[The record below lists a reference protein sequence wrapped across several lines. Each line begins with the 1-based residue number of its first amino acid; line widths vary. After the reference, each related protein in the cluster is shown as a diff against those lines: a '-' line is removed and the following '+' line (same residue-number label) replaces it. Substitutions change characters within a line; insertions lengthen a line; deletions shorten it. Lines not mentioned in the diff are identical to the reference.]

1 MRAAILGVS
10 AIIVA
15 LVALMS
21 ALVVVAP
28 PPTRP
33 PGPFPINTTVR
44 ALSTTPDRFDRQIV
58 RIHGLVNLEFEDFS
72 VHDPAW
78 SDEPPGDPEHGVPR
92 IQVDY
97 AELGRFDAGPLL
109 RDGMF
114 LAFEARMRERSERRL
129 MTGATMVGRFEGG
142 SDNCRFVLSQVES
155 VDVDYAA
162 TLSYRYYWRFL
173 SVPRNCRSTVEGDR
187 LPGTEAIRS
196 WQLGVNAGGDGWR
209 LDARCVAEDYLRQ
222 LTFRPSGDITSVGP
236 GVSRPAVDG
245 TVAQPLWRPASALVE
260 LPGAAY
266 EKRFE
271 WTAPDRSLHVFVIVA
286 RPYWLLPV
294 ADAAERVI
302 WVPVDAGIS
311 CSPPSNPALAP
322 HVGR

>member
-1 MRAAILGVS
+1 MRIVILGVAAVS
-10 AIIVA
+10 A
-15 LVALMS
+15 LVALMVV
-21 ALVVVAP
+21 LVVVAP
-28 PPTRP
+28 PPARP

-44 ALSTTPDRFDRQIV
+44 ALSTIPERFERQIV

-78 SDEPPGDPEHGVPR
+78 SDEPPGNPGHGVPR
-92 IQVDY
+92 VSVCY
-97 AELGRFDAGPLL
+97 AELERFDAGPLL
-109 RDGMF
+109 RDDTF
-114 LAFEARMRERSERRL
+114 LAFDARMRERSGRRL
-129 MTGATMVGRFEGG
+129 MTGATMVGRFEN
-142 SDNCRFVLSQVES
+142 SSYYCRFVLSQVES
-155 VDVDYAA
+155 VDVEYAE
-162 TLSYRYYWRFL
+162 TISYRYYWRFL
-173 SVPRNCRSTVEGDR
+173 SVPRNCRSTVEGYR

-196 WQLGVNAGGDGWR
+196 WQLGVNAGRDGWR
-209 LDARCVAEDYLRQ
+209 LDARLVAEDYVRALR
-222 LTFRPSGDITSVGP
+222 FRPSGILASVGP

-271 WTAPDRSLHVFVIVA
+271 WTAPDRSVHVFVVVA
-286 RPYWLLPV
+286 RPYWVLPV
-294 ADAAERVI
+294 AGTAERVI